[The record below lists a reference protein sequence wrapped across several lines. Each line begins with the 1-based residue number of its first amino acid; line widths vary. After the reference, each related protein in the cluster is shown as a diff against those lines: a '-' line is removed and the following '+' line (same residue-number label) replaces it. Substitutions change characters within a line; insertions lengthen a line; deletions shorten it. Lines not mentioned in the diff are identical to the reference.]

1 MQLSKADN
9 LKSRVLMAKANI
21 PFIKISS
28 EFIERFPKYIG
39 EEERVKNMLLLRKC
53 SRRNARRFGSVLK
66 TILIMREIKF
76 RVWDVKLSKW
86 INPTYNITLPFP
98 AEHKIIEQFSGLI
111 RQKRK
116 RYLRRRYSSLLL

>member
-39 EEERVKNMLLLRKC
+39 EEERVKNMLLLR
-53 SRRNARRFGSVLK
+53 NVHEGMLEDLEAF
-66 TILIMREIKF
+66 
-76 RVWDVKLSKW
+76 SK
-86 INPTYNITLPFP
+86 
-98 AEHKIIEQFSGLI
+98 QF
-111 RQKRK
+111 
-116 RYLRRRYSSLLL
+116 